1 MIGCALTAAKSGE
14 RSRPHRGMRGRLR
27 IAAAQPDRLQEGS
40 QCDTLGNVVG
50 YEIRRALGPAIYRHD
65 GRIVKRKYW
74 DQTHDFFDKHGN
86 KPLVIGRFVPI
97 VRTFVTVIAG
107 IGKTDR
113 RRFFFWSAVGA
124 LLWVV
129 SVTLL
134 GYFVRQ
140 ALPVLLDKLDV
151 AIVLVVLVCLI
162 PAAFEW
168 WRHRRHRAD
177 DRVEQP
183 QADTPRQDPA

>member
-1 MIGCALTAAKSGE
+1 MTPSATSSGTRSAAPSARRSTATTDESSNASTGT
-14 RSRPHRGMRGRLR
+14 RPTTSSTSTATRPWSSAGSSPSCGR
-27 IAAAQPDRLQEGS
+27 
-40 QCDTLGNVVG
+40 
-50 YEIRRALGPAIYRHD
+50 
-65 GRIVKRKYW
+65 
-74 DQTHDFFDKHGN
+74 
-86 KPLVIGRFVPI
+86 
-97 VRTFVTVIAG
+97 FVTVIAG

-113 RRFFFWSAVGA
+113 RRLFFWSAVGA